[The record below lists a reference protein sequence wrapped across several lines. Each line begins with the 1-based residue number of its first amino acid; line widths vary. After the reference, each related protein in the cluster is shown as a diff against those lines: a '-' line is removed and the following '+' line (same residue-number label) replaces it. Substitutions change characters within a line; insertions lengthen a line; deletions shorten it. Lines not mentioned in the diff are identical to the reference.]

1 METKRRDFIKGA
13 AWMGAVAMAAGCT
26 TAGGA
31 AKVGG
36 VGSMSGFAVKPLKKV
51 RVGVVGLGNRGPG
64 AVHRIA
70 SIPGTEVTALCD
82 LYQDKVSA
90 QQAWLKRNNKPA
102 AREFVGAEGW
112 KAMCDWDGI
121 DVVYCVTNW
130 QTHVPIMLR
139 AMNSGKHVMCEV
151 PAALTLDDCWAVVET
166 AEKTKLHCMQLENC
180 CYGESEMLALNLCRL
195 GKLGELVHGEGAY
208 IHDLRGMCYAE
219 WDKGGY
225 YDYWR
230 LRYNKDH
237 PGNQYETHGLGP
249 ICQYMNINR
258 GDRFDYLVSVDS
270 QQLGFHDYAAH
281 HFPEG
286 SWQRQWNIKMADM
299 NTTIIK
305 TAIGRTIMVQHDV
318 ANARPYDRINLI
330 SGTRGI
336 LQDYPYRCAIEPKP
350 GAGAHVYD
358 GNEASKILEEYRHPL
373 WKKAGDIA
381 KKVGGH
387 GGMDFLMD
395 LRWSY
400 CLQNGL
406 PLDMDVYDLASWCA
420 LGELTEKS
428 ATNRGRSMDVPD
440 FTRGGWK
447 TAKPL
452 GIVDV
457 DLAKLGLSAS
467 SVDKDSSALS
477 V

>member
-1 METKRRDFIKGA
+1 
-13 AWMGAVAMAAGCT
+13 
-26 TAGGA
+26 
-31 AKVGG
+31 
-36 VGSMSGFAVKPLKKV
+36 
-51 RVGVVGLGNRGPG
+51 
-64 AVHRIA
+64 
-70 SIPGTEVTALCD
+70 
-82 LYQDKVSA
+82 
-90 QQAWLKRNNKPA
+90 
-102 AREFVGAEGW
+102 
-112 KAMCDWDGI
+112 MCDWDGI

-130 QTHVPIMLR
+130 QTHVQIMLR
-139 AMNSGKHVMCEV
+139 ALNSGKHAFCEV

-180 CYGESEMLALNLCRL
+180 CYGEVEMLALNLCRL

-281 HFPEG
+281 NFPEG
-286 SWQRQWNIKMADM
+286 SWQRQWKIQMADM
-299 NTTIIK
+299 NTTLIK

-336 LQDYPYRCAIEPKP
+336 LQDYPYRCAIEQKP
-350 GAGAHVYD
+350 GAGAHSYD
-358 GNEASKILEEYRHPL
+358 AKFAEEIYKEYKHPL
-373 WKKAGDIA
+373 WKKAGEIA

-406 PLDMDVYDLASWCA
+406 PLDMDVYDLASWCS
-420 LGELTEKS
+420 LGELTERS
-428 ATNRGRSMDVPD
+428 ARNRGRAMDVPD

-457 DLAKLGLSAS
+457 DLTKLGLDASA
-467 SVDKDSSALS
+467 VGKDSSALN